1 LNRKQN
7 NSKFEF
13 VNMNPG
19 VRIKRAMSLAVPD
32 KVPLW
37 CPLSLEHII
46 SQGSP
51 EGKIPE
57 TVEQY
62 ITIECGLT
70 HTYRFDGALLM
81 FPALSKGADMKSILE
96 QFLYRLPAGGA
107 EHDFSKADPESWP
120 PAANEFTGDD
130 FYSSRLARE
139 IVGENIHLGG
149 WIPDGFS
156 KAIQWFPNLEEA
168 MVALKLDPGRFQA
181 LIKYFDEWCTAHVR
195 AQIALGKMESI
206 QISSPYAGA
215 GFISRGDYEQ
225 FVLPSVKRIAN
236 AIRIA
241 GAFSYVHTCGHISD
255 RLDLI
260 AQSGTDGIECLD
272 PPPLGNVELKDAVN
286 RVGNKI
292 FLKGNIDSVN
302 VLLRGSIEQIESTVR
317 DCLSVAMAGGGYIL
331 STACSVAPR
340 VPADRVQLLAQLIDR
355 YGIYTTNRCF
365 G

>member
-1 LNRKQN
+1 MR
-7 NSKFEF
+7 
-13 VNMNPG
+13 
-19 VRIKRAMSLAVPD
+19 AVPD

-51 EGKIPE
+51 GGGVPE

-62 ITIECGLT
+62 ITVECGLT

-81 FPALSKGADMKSILE
+81 FPALRKGADMKSILE
-96 QFLYRLPAGGA
+96 QLLFQLPAGSA
-107 EHDFSKADPESWP
+107 EHDFSKADPEYWP
-120 PAANEFTGDD
+120 PAANEFSGDD

-139 IVGENIHLGG
+139 VVGENIHLGG

-156 KAIQWFPNLEEA
+156 KAIQWFPSLEEA
-168 MVALKLDPGRFQA
+168 LIAIKLDPGRFQA
-181 LIKYFDEWCTAHVR
+181 MIAYFDEWCIASVR
-195 AQIALGKMESI
+195 AQIELGKMESI

-215 GFISRGDYEQ
+215 GFISPGDYKR
-225 FVLPSVKRIAN
+225 FVLPSVTKIAQ
-236 AIRIA
+236 AIRTA

-255 RLDLI
+255 RLELI
-260 AQSGTDGIECLD
+260 AQSETDGIECLD
-272 PPPLGNVELKDAVN
+272 PPPIGNVELKDAKT
-286 RVGNKI
+286 RVGKKI

-302 VLLRGSIEQIESTVR
+302 VLLRGTVEQIESAVR

-340 VPADRVQLLAQLIDR
+340 VPAERVKLLAQLVDR